1 MVDDGVANVE
11 QCDAVQVVAAARLKT
26 SEVNHRKAVRQDR
39 DRDQG
44 LVRGCVGGCGCER
57 SYGEARL
64 GCQRF

>member
-1 MVDDGVANVE
+1 MVDDGVENVE

-39 DRDQG
+39 DQG

-64 GCQRF
+64 GSQRF